1 MPAACQPAGLTAN
14 CQSTHAHRYEGLT
27 GRGRLCSP
35 TKKFLAVV
43 SVKAVRL
50 EEVML
55 SLQAVQPEKCG
66 DHHCG
71 IHAEN
76 MREGMQGFM
85 RRAIR

>member
-1 MPAACQPAGLTAN
+1 MCAISSNVPAACQPAGLTAN

-55 SLQAVQPEKCG
+55 SLQAVQPEKSV
-66 DHHCG
+66 G
-71 IHAEN
+71 ITIV
-76 MREGMQGFM
+76 GSMQ
-85 RRAIR
+85 RT